1 MWNSRPR
8 LFTGRPRAYPW
19 GGPNHNVPLPTS
31 IITMDFN
38 QTYFPERQGCVFR
51 TD

>member
-8 LFTGRPRAYPW
+8 LFTGRPRACPW
-19 GGPNHNVPLPTS
+19 GGPTLNVPLPTS
-31 IITMDFN
+31 IITMISIKRI
-38 QTYFPERQGCVFR
+38 FPKRYGCVFR